1 MRQGDRR
8 TGAISVAGVGIPVL
22 LWVLGELK
30 VHPPKIVLY
39 ALLIL
44 SVALIVGPWLLI
56 WLHRRQPATEQR
68 APHESA
74 PALPMDRQRAVKRG
88 KDLLRKIKAEQITFS
103 AAPWNTASGTFLRNR
118 TAEVQRWATAPGS
131 TKAVPTAPDGK
142 PTEMDYA
149 QLIAYVKEAIDAME
163 DQ

>member
-1 MRQGDRR
+1 MGVDLDDPTVQFGAPGGMGGDGGGPHGGEGGRG
-8 TGAISVAGVGIPVL
+8 GA
-22 LWVLGELK
+22 ELE
-30 VHPPKIVLY
+30 H
-39 ALLIL
+39 
-44 SVALIVGPWLLI
+44 
-56 WLHRRQPATEQR
+56 Q
-68 APHESA
+68 
-74 PALPMDRQRAVKRG
+74 DRQRQIERG
-88 KDLLRKIKAEQITFS
+88 KDLLRKIKAEQITFR